1 MLRIILFSVLL
12 LTAAAGRAQAQTSLT
27 LRADYDSFFGAYP
40 TVQVQRPMGPTAA
53 LLAYGTYYT
62 QTDFYGLEAGVG
74 ARFGRGRRWA
84 VQPTLALGSGSFF
97 LSNPAPWVSG
107 EALVPSLTIERSWGR
122 TECVATGAYYTAM
135 RRREANSYDF
145 FWGQL
150 SAGWQLG
157 QRRTVSL
164 AGLGALLATVSQPR
178 NLADEQPALSTFYIT
193 RLGGLLTW
201 NLPHNAALLAGG
213 GWSFGSQKP
222 YFLQVA
228 AYRTFGHAPRQPLPN
243 LR

>member
-1 MLRIILFSVLL
+1 MSRLYPFLL
-12 LTAAAGRAQAQTSLT
+12 LAFLLLASRVQAQTSLT
-27 LRADYDSFFGAYP
+27 LRADYDSFFGAFP
-40 TVQVQRPMGPTAA
+40 TVQVQRPVNPTTA

-62 QTDFYGLEAGVG
+62 QADFYGLEAGVG
-74 ARFGRGRRWA
+74 ARFSRRRRWA

-97 LSNPAPWVSG
+97 LSKPAPWVSG
-107 EALVPSLTIERSWGR
+107 EALVPSLTLEHSWDR
-122 TECVATGAYYTAM
+122 LECVATGSYYAAI

-157 QRRTVSL
+157 RRRTVSL
-164 AGLGALLATVSQPR
+164 AGLGALVATVSQGR
-178 NLADEQPALSTFYIT
+178 NLADEQSGLSTFYIT

-201 NLPHNAALLAGG
+201 NLPHGAALLAGG
-213 GWSFGSQKP
+213 GWSFGSPQP

-228 AYRTFGHAPRQPLPN
+228 AYRTFGRAPRQALPN